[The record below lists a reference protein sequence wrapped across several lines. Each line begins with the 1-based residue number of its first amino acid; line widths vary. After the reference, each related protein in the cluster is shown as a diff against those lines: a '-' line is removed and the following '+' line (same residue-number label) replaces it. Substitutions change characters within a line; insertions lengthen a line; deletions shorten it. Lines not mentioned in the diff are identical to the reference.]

1 MLLRLRA
8 QVRSLCFCLHSLIL
22 VSGGPESSPVP
33 QATSTKTTVTT
44 STSTNTAAPSKKVNI
59 GAIVGG
65 AVGGIAVLVAICGL
79 TVFII
84 IRRRRASAPN
94 VPVTNNA
101 HTYTSPQNLMSGLDN
116 YTPPVPSTMTSGRLY
131 VSPACYH

>member
-1 MLLRLRA
+1 M
-8 QVRSLCFCLHSLIL
+8 

-79 TVFII
+79 IVFII

-101 HTYTSPQNLMSGLDN
+101 YTYTSPQNLMSGLDN

-131 VSPACYH
+131 VSPACYQLIIDIPTHPDHRLGTEPK

>member
-1 MLLRLRA
+1 M
-8 QVRSLCFCLHSLIL
+8 

-33 QATSTKTTVTT
+33 QATSTS
-44 STSTNTAAPSKKVNI
+44 STITHSTKVNI

-65 AVGGIAVLVAICGL
+65 VAGGIVVLVAIGGL
-79 TVFII
+79 IAFII
-84 IRRRRASAPN
+84 MRRCRASAPI

-101 HTYTSPQNLMSGLDN
+101 YTSPQNLMSGLDN
-116 YTPPVPSTMTSGRLY
+116 YNSPVPSTMTSGRLY